1 MNQKSRWTEFLLPI
15 GIVACLLVI
24 FVPLPPGV
32 MDVLLAGNISL
43 AVIILLTTL
52 YVRRPIEMS
61 VFPSLLLATTLFRLA
76 LNVGTTRLIL
86 TGGASQGDQA
96 AGQVIQ
102 SFGQF
107 VAGDQIA
114 IGLVIF
120 AIIVIIQFVVITK
133 GATRISEVAARFALD
148 GMPGR
153 QMAIDADL
161 NAGNIDSETARK
173 RREEIGIN
181 ADFYGAMDGASK
193 FVRGDAIAGILITLV
208 NIVGGLV
215 VGLMAGMT
223 ISEAASVFTK
233 LTIGDGLASQLPAL
247 LISMAAAMLVT
258 RGTRKT
264 NLPKESLQQVFSQPA
279 VLAITAGFLLVM
291 VFTELP
297 KIPLLVMAAGCLIGA
312 RLLFQKQRDAVSRSS
327 KKPATSHELTIS
339 KLLGNDVLEMELGI
353 ELIRLA
359 DPNQGGDLLPQVTAV
374 RKELAQDL
382 GVILPKIRIRD
393 NLQLPPQQYRILVQ
407 GNPVEIGTIYPDFLF
422 ALDQGNASAPINGA
436 IATETTESGQGFW
449 VDPAAMEA
457 AQASGYR
464 VLRPTAALVER
475 LSGIAFQQAPRLLTR
490 DAVNELLDETRK
502 SAPAVVEELVPDLL
516 TVPDI
521 QRVLRQLVA
530 ERVSIRPMGLILEAM
545 ADCAPRS
552 KLTHDLI
559 ETVRKRIGPQITA
572 SLLGNHDVVSAF
584 TISDA
589 LQHQIRTGQ
598 VFQDDDIRLEIPT
611 ATLEA
616 MADALRRGA
625 ETMTAKNLKPVL
637 VVSQDI
643 RAAVHKIAT
652 AVELDMHVLGT
663 EEIPPGVIEVLGEIS
678 SEQPPA
684 GANAA

>member
-1 MNQKSRWTEFLLPI
+1 MNQKSRWSELLLPI

-52 YVRRPIEMS
+52 YVRQPIELS
-61 VFPSLLLATTLFRLA
+61 VFPSLLLVTTLFRLA

-86 TGGASQGDQA
+86 TGGANQGEQA

-102 SFGQF
+102 SFGEF

-161 NAGNIDSETARK
+161 NAGNIDNETACK
-173 RREEIGIN
+173 RREEIGSN

-223 ISEAASVFTK
+223 VSEAASVFTK

-247 LISMAAAMLVT
+247 LISLAAAMLVT
-258 RGTRKT
+258 RGTRRT
-264 NLPKESLQQVFSQPA
+264 NLPQESLQQVFSKPA
-279 VLAITAGFLLVM
+279 VLAITAGFLVVM

-312 RLLFQKQRDAVSRSS
+312 RLLFQKQREDKTRKAD
-327 KKPATSHELTIS
+327 KPTASNELTMS

-374 RKELAQDL
+374 RKELAQKL

-393 NLQLPPQQYRILVQ
+393 NLQLPQQQYRILVQ
-407 GNPVEIGTIYPDFLF
+407 GNPVDIGTIYPDFLF
-422 ALDQGNASAPINGA
+422 ALDQGNASAPIIGA
-436 IATETTESGQGFW
+436 IATETTEAGQGFW

-457 AQASGYR
+457 AQGSGYR

-502 SAPAVVEELVPDLL
+502 STPAIVEELVPNLL

-545 ADCAPRS
+545 ADCVQHS
-552 KLTHDLI
+552 KRTHDLI
-559 ETVRKRIGPQITA
+559 EAVRKRIGAQITA
-572 SLLGNHDVVSAF
+572 SLLGKNEFVAAF
-584 TISDA
+584 TISED
-589 LQHQIRTGQ
+589 LQQKIREGQ
-598 VFQDDDIRLEIPT
+598 VFQDDDLRLELPNG
-611 ATLEA
+611 TLEA
-616 MADALRRGA
+616 MAEALRRGSD
-625 ETMTAKNLKPVL
+625 TMAAQNLDPVII
-637 VVSQDI
+637 VSQDI
-643 RAAVHKIAT
+643 RAAVRKIAT
-652 AVELDMHVLGT
+652 AVELDPYVLGR
-663 EEIPPGVIEVLGEIS
+663 EEVPPGVIEIMGEIS
-678 SEQPPA
+678 SEQLVT
-684 GANAA
+684 GSNAA